1 MQLKKASYFL
11 FLTIIMITSVFSQTF
26 LTVNI
31 QGATYGS
38 TTTQLI
44 PNNNNIKKVGQYD
57 SGGAVVGVAIHS
69 NYAFLVD
76 QIKGLVVVDITD
88 PSNPIYVNEYQADGE
103 SAYDVKIIDDIAYV
117 AHGRAGLRILD
128 VANPL
133 TIIEKGVIN
142 DGGIAWKVLL
152 VNNYAYLVDRIN
164 GIEIID
170 VTDIENPQ
178 KIATY
183 GGQPFDIYIREDIA
197 FVAAGV
203 NKGLEIVDISDPS
216 SPKKISEVRNEFED
230 TVSVA
235 VRNDLAYIANRE
247 NGIKVVNIKG
257 IRRPKFIANYS
268 NLENG
273 KTWSIWIKDNFA
285 YLANEKD
292 GIEIVDITNFENI
305 LSVGQFQDEGESQS
319 FSVIAENDF
328 IFSAEYEEGL
338 KIYRWKTTAP
348 LPMEDDY
355 VRIDSRSF
363 NFNHSVGPF
372 GAEAYLGD
380 ETLALNMS
388 LFLDIGL
395 MSPILVTAD
404 VPTKVNAGDNVNLK
418 LGITGENSR
427 FWGRFEGTVKL
438 ITPLG
443 ETEFF
448 SLTELGIPEQ
458 VDFAA
463 FKTFIGENLT
473 EITNLNPVRLFN
485 ITFLNYTVSVL
496 LTPFFNV
503 TGTATVTAGI
513 TDNMTQYELDW
524 TTDGEEIIIPI
535 QIPEEVEDF
544 YAIPLE
550 EFQFE
555 IDDLHL
561 DLDNIRLDVLLYDLI
576 PLYSLELNMSSFN
589 LTSPALESKNSWLYP
604 NQENNNTLLFL
615 DGIYP
620 LGYFI
625 IRINFT
631 GGINLPPW
639 SIILLTLGLIVAMAL
654 PWILIFTSSRR
665 KRTDAEPIEEI
676 AEEIIE
682 EE

>member
-1 MQLKKASYFL
+1 MRLKKTSYFMI
-11 FLTIIMITSVFSQTF
+11 LTIIMIVSVFSQAF
-26 LTVNI
+26 LVVNI
-31 QGATYGS
+31 LGATNGN

-69 NYAFLVD
+69 NYAFLAD
-76 QIKGLVVVDITD
+76 QVKGLVVVDITD

-103 SAYDVKIIDDIAYV
+103 SVYDVKIIADIAFV
-117 AHGRAGLRILD
+117 AHGRAGLIILD

-133 TIIEKGVIN
+133 TIIEKGVLD
-142 DGGIAWKVLL
+142 DGGIAWKVII

-170 VTDIENPQ
+170 ITDIENPQ
-178 KIATY
+178 KIGTY
-183 GGQPFDIYIREDIA
+183 EGQPFDIYIREDIA

-247 NGIKVVNIKG
+247 NGIKVINIKG
-257 IRRPKFIANYS
+257 LRRPKIIANYS

-273 KTWSIWIKDNFA
+273 KTWSIWINDSFA

-292 GIEIVDITNFENI
+292 GIEIVDITNFESI
-305 LSVGQFQDEGESQS
+305 KSVGQFQDEGESQS
-319 FSVIAENDF
+319 FSVIAENDL
-328 IFSAEYEEGL
+328 IFSAEFEEGL
-338 KIYRWKTTAP
+338 KIYSWKTTAP

-355 VRIDSRSF
+355 VRIDSRTM

-372 GAEAYLGD
+372 TADAFLGND
-380 ETLALNMS
+380 TIGLNLS
-388 LFLDIGL
+388 LFLDVGL
-395 MSPILVTAD
+395 MSPISVTVD
-404 VPTKVNAGDNVNLK
+404 VPTKVNAGDEINLK

-427 FWGRFEGTVKL
+427 FWGHFEGTIEL

-443 ETEFF
+443 TTDVF

-463 FKTFIGENLT
+463 FKTFIGENLS
-473 EITNLNPVRLFN
+473 EFANLNPVKLFN
-485 ITFLNYTVSVL
+485 ATFLNYTVSL
-496 LTPFFNV
+496 IMTPFFNV
-503 TGTATVTAGI
+503 TGTATISAGI
-513 TDNMTQYELDW
+513 NDSLTHYDLDW

-535 QIPEEVEDF
+535 QIPEEVEEF
-544 YAIPLE
+544 YAIPLD

-555 IDDLHL
+555 VNDLKL
-561 DLDNIRLDVLLYDLI
+561 DLDNIRFDVLLYDLI
-576 PLYSLELNMSSFN
+576 PLYSFELNMSAFN
-589 LTSPALESKNSWLYP
+589 ITTPVIESRISWLNP

-620 LGYFI
+620 LGNFI
-625 IRINFT
+625 IMINFT

-639 SIILLTLGLIVAMAL
+639 SILLLTLGLIIAMAL
-654 PWILIFTSSRR
+654 PWILIFASSRR
-665 KRTDAEPIEEI
+665 KRTETEPTEVIT
-676 AEEIIE
+676 E

>member
-1 MQLKKASYFL
+1 
-11 FLTIIMITSVFSQTF
+11 
-26 LTVNI
+26 
-31 QGATYGS
+31 
-38 TTTQLI
+38 
-44 PNNNNIKKVGQYD
+44 
-57 SGGAVVGVAIHS
+57 
-69 NYAFLVD
+69 
-76 QIKGLVVVDITD
+76 ITD
-88 PSNPIYVNEYQADGE
+88 N
-103 SAYDVKIIDDIAYV
+103 
-117 AHGRAGLRILD
+117 
-128 VANPL
+128 
-133 TIIEKGVIN
+133 
-142 DGGIAWKVLL
+142 
-152 VNNYAYLVDRIN
+152 
-164 GIEIID
+164 
-170 VTDIENPQ
+170 ENPQ
-178 KIATY
+178 KIGTY
-183 GGQPFDIYIREDIA
+183 EGQPFDIYIREDIA

-247 NGIKVVNIKG
+247 NGINVVNIKG
-257 IRRPKFIANYS
+257 LRRPKIIANYS

-273 KTWSIWIKDNFA
+273 KTWSIWIKDSFA

-292 GIEIVDITNFENI
+292 GIEIVDITNFEKI
-305 LSVGQFQDEGESQS
+305 KSVGQFQDEGESQS
-319 FSVIAENDF
+319 FRVITENDL

-338 KIYRWKTTAP
+338 KIYSWKTTAP

-395 MSPILVTAD
+395 MSPIFVTAD
-404 VPTKVNAGDNVNLK
+404 IPTKVNAGDNVNLK

-438 ITPLG
+438 ITPFG
-443 ETEFF
+443 ETEVF

-513 TDNMTQYELDW
+513 TDNMTQYELNW

-555 IDDLHL
+555 VNDLHL

-589 LTSPALESKNSWLYP
+589 LTSPALESKNSWLNP

-620 LGYFI
+620 LG
-625 IRINFT
+625 
-631 GGINLPPW
+631 
-639 SIILLTLGLIVAMAL
+639 
-654 PWILIFTSSRR
+654 
-665 KRTDAEPIEEI
+665 
-676 AEEIIE
+676 
-682 EE
+682 